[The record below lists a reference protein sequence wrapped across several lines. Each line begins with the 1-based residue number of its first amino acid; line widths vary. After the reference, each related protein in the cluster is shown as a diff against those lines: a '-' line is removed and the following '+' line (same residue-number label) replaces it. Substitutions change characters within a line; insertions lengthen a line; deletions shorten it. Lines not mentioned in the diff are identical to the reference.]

1 MSKKGWKNRMKK
13 QSIKISDFKVN
24 PLNIMKQLGDLVD
37 EYKHHDDS
45 EFWYDRNYF
54 IKQNLN
60 NDIDTYLSTDEE
72 DKQLVLDYDLQTI
85 NILIQQI
92 LRFGRIVYSTNSG
105 KVLNFSK
112 NQIPKFEIHDSLNRK
127 TFNTIKRNMRNNT

>member
-45 EFWYDRNYF
+45 DFWYDRNYF
-54 IKQNLN
+54 IKQ
-60 NDIDTYLSTDEE
+60 
-72 DKQLVLDYDLQTI
+72 
-85 NILIQQI
+85 
-92 LRFGRIVYSTNSG
+92 
-105 KVLNFSK
+105 
-112 NQIPKFEIHDSLNRK
+112 KFTQFK
-127 TFNTIKRNMRNNT
+127 

>member
-13 QSIKISDFKVN
+13 QSTKISDFKVN
-24 PLNIMKQLGDLVD
+24 PLKIMKQLGDLVD

-85 NILIQQI
+85 TILIQQI
-92 LRFGRIVYSTNSG
+92 LRFGRIVYSTDGG

-112 NQIPKFEIHDSLNRK
+112 NQIPKFEIHDSINTK
-127 TFNTIKRNMRNNT
+127 KFNTIKRNMRNNT